1 MENRSDEFVAPFFI
15 MDTRGERTTHHLE
28 DIIFLLPP
36 NFHLPHVAI
45 LIPAWVSKFL
55 DKFNGRA
62 SGASKRRKFGA
73 WNLRK
78 RLWRIRERC
87 EGRGRRLRHGVAR
100 CRVR

>member
-1 MENRSDEFVAPFFI
+1 MENRSDEFVAPFFLI
-15 MDTRGERTTHHLE
+15 VVTRGERTTHHLE
-28 DIIFLLPP
+28 DMIFLLPP

-45 LIPAWVSKFL
+45 LILVWVSKFL

-78 RLWRIRERC
+78 RLWLV
-87 EGRGRRLRHGVAR
+87 GRRLRHGGLALTSAR
-100 CRVR
+100 SDPD